1 MNFILIGL
9 VLLCAVTVIIVLVIQ
24 NRSLQ
29 RLLKETKDDSKRDAD
44 IAILVSMN
52 EDTEEAREKLQEANE
67 QLRESINRANKL
79 AVDAQAANIA
89 KSEFLANMSH
99 EIRTP
104 MNGIIGVTNLLLD
117 SGLTEDQQDLASTVQ
132 RSGKALLTVVNDILD
147 FSKIEAGQLDI
158 EARDFNLK
166 NMLDDLKAILSI
178 QAQKKGIA
186 LNVTVDSNA
195 PAQLRGDVGR
205 LRQILTN
212 LIGNAIKFTDEGEVA
227 LFVGQAHDHK
237 DHVHLRFEIR
247 DTGIGIE
254 PDKLPHMFEAF
265 RQQDATTSRRYG
277 GTGLGLTICKQ
288 LVEIMGGEIGVSS
301 VVGEGSL
308 FWFEIPVNLQE
319 AGGQISFDFAD
330 SSRRSGREDDLSAT
344 QDIMARSRRQIR
356 ALDRELRI
364 LVVEDNRVN
373 QTVAVRTLLKM
384 GVHAEAASD
393 GEEAIERIKAQHF
406 DIVLMDV
413 QMPKM
418 DGLET
423 TKVIR
428 TLEEENGQARMPIIA
443 MTAHALS
450 GDRERCLDG
459 GMDGYVTKPINVAD
473 LATAIFQSLELQEQE
488 EATER

>member
-9 VLLCAVTVIIVLVIQ
+9 FLFSAIGIIILVFRV
-24 NRSLQ
+24 RSLQ
-29 RLLKETKDDSKRDAD
+29 RLLKATEDSNKRDAD

-52 EDTEEAREKLQEANE
+52 EDTQEAREELQEANKRL
-67 QLRESINRANKL
+67 QKSIKRANKL
-79 AVDAQAANIA
+79 AIDAQAANIA

-117 SGLTEDQQDLASTVQ
+117 SGLNADQQELAGTVQ

-147 FSKIEAGQLDI
+147 FSKIEAGRLDV
-158 EARDFNLK
+158 EARDFDLK
-166 NMLDDLKAILSI
+166 NVLDDLKAIFSI

-186 LNVTVDSNA
+186 LTVKVDSSA
-195 PAQLRGDVGR
+195 PAKLRGDVGR

-212 LIGNAIKFTDEGEVA
+212 LIGNAIKFTDQGEVL
-227 LFVGQAHDHK
+227 LFVGLANDHK
-237 DHVHLRFEIR
+237 DHIHLRFEIK
-247 DTGIGIE
+247 DTGIGIDA
-254 PDKLPHMFEAF
+254 DKLPSMFDAF
-265 RQQDATTSRRYG
+265 QQQDASTSRRYG

-308 FWFEIPVNLQE
+308 FWFEIPVDLQK
-319 AGGQISFDFAD
+319 AGGQTAFDFAD
-330 SSRRSGREDDLSAT
+330 SGKRSGQEDDLNES
-344 QDIMARSRRQIR
+344 QNIMATTRSRIR
-356 ALDRELRI
+356 EMENELRI

-384 GVHAEAASD
+384 GAHAEAVSD
-393 GEEAIERIKAQHF
+393 GEEAVERIKNHSF
-406 DIVLMDV
+406 DLVLMDV

-418 DGLET
+418 DGFET
-423 TKVIR
+423 TQVIR
-428 TLEEENGQARMPIIA
+428 TLEKENHQPRMPIIA

-450 GDRERCLDG
+450 GDRERCLEG
-459 GMDGYVTKPINVAD
+459 GMDDYITKPINVAD
-473 LATAIFQSLELQEQE
+473 LSAAIFQSLES
-488 EATER
+488 